1 MKNVFPYV
9 FTNNILGAEFNLGA
23 ELKFSLETYEK
34 MVAKA
39 YQTGKALNYASLF
52 SVDDTIDPA
61 DSRHWV
67 SNIMKSIRR
76 EPKGPGK
83 RRASIDA
90 W

>member
-1 MKNVFPYV
+1 
-9 FTNNILGAEFNLGA
+9 
-23 ELKFSLETYEK
+23 

-67 SNIMKSIRR
+67 SNIMKSIRK